1 MPLDT
6 FLIFLMTTAVVVF
19 SPGAASVTV
28 ATQGAANGGRRALCG
43 VVGIASAN
51 AVFFALSATGI
62 ASLILAS
69 HLAFSVIKWVGVA
82 YLVWL
87 GLTALLSRSGAIRIR
102 EGRGRSRLTMLF
114 AQGFVVEFANPK
126 ALLYFAA
133 ILPQFLDPAVAIL
146 PQILIMGATT
156 FPDRSDLIQCL
167 CLPGRPTDARRAE
180 GLGGE
185 PDQQMRRGRPA
196 VCRVPDGE
204 CHDHAVV
211 EAFLT
216 PTTRVK
222 IPSYRN

>member
-6 FLIFLMTTAVVVF
+6 YLIFLMTTAVVVF

-28 ATQGAANGGRRALCG
+28 ATQGATNGGRRALCG

-87 GLTALLSRSGAIRIR
+87 GLTALLSRGGAIRIR
-102 EGRGRSRLTMLF
+102 EGKGRSSLSVLF
-114 AQGFVVEFANPK
+114 VQGFVVEFANPK

-133 ILPQFLDPAVAIL
+133 ILPQFLEPEAAIL
-146 PQILIMGATT
+146 PQILIMGGTT
-156 FPDRSDLIQCL
+156 FLIDL
-167 CLPGRPTDARRAE
+167 TSYSAY
-180 GLGGE
+180 
-185 PDQQMRRGRPA
+185 
-196 VCRVPDGE
+196 
-204 CHDHAVV
+204 
-211 EAFLT
+211 AFLGDRL
-216 PTTRVK
+216 TRGGLKDWVVNLINK
-222 IPSYRN
+222 CAGAALLYAGFRMASVTVTR

>member
-6 FLIFLMTTAVVVF
+6 YLIFLMTTAVVVF

-69 HLAFSVIKWVGVA
+69 HMAFSVIKWIGVA

-87 GLTALLSRSGAIRIR
+87 GLTALLSRGGAIRIR
-102 EGRGRSRLTMLF
+102 EGKRRSSLSVLF
-114 AQGFVVEFANPK
+114 VQGFVVEFANPK

-133 ILPQFLDPAVAIL
+133 ILPQFLDPEAAIL
-146 PQILIMGATT
+146 PQILIMGGTT
-156 FPDRSDLIQCL
+156 FLIDL
-167 CLPGRPTDARRAE
+167 TSYSAY
-180 GLGGE
+180 
-185 PDQQMRRGRPA
+185 
-196 VCRVPDGE
+196 
-204 CHDHAVV
+204 
-211 EAFLT
+211 AFLGDRL
-216 PTTRVK
+216 TRGGLKDWVVNLINK
-222 IPSYRN
+222 CAGAALLYAGFRMASVTVTR